1 MSRDYTDTLK
11 VGDSAPGFTLPSSG
25 GGEVSLAKH
34 RGRSAV
40 MLVFLRGTM

>member
-11 VGDSAPGFTLPSSG
+11 VGDTAPGFTLPSSG
-25 GGEVSLAKH
+25 GGEVSLDEH

-40 MLVFLRGTM
+40 MLVFLRGTI

>member
-11 VGDSAPGFTLPSSG
+11 VGDTAPGFTLPSSG
-25 GGEVSLAKH
+25 GGEVTLVEY